1 MIEEEEVDKSIK
13 NEIQSLLSENEFK
26 SNHSQ
31 KSLDSYDKVKKLQ
44 VNKPGLLLSQN
55 SSVISY
61 DLK

>member
-31 KSLDSYDKVKKLQ
+31 KSLDSYDKVKNLQ
-44 VNKPGLLLSQN
+44 VNKPGLLPSQN

>member
-44 VNKPGLLLSQN
+44 VNKPGLLPSQN